1 MDSQTKPSYEELARD
16 GYEGI
21 VVFTAQ
27 NCGPCARLK
36 PLVES
41 ICDEY
46 TVPRVYVDIQENLPA
61 ARALCLR
68 GSPSV
73 VHLDGFG
80 VGRLVHTGDAS
91 DAILRAKLAAA
102 EVI

>member
-1 MDSQTKPSYEELARD
+1 MTPENKTSYEELARTGYD
-16 GYEGI
+16 GLVI
-21 VVFTAQ
+21 FTAQ

-36 PLVES
+36 PLVEA
-41 ICDEY
+41 ICDEQAI
-46 TVPRVYVDIQENLPA
+46 PRVYVDIQENLPA
-61 ARALCLR
+61 ARALGLR

-91 DAILRAKLAAA
+91 DAILRAKLTAA